1 MSEKQ
6 TLNTVIQLRNDT
18 KANWE
23 TDAGKATKLQPG
35 EAAVVVDNGKVKVK
49 IGTAADQAFVDAP
62 YFGGEE
68 AQVYQSAVLA
78 STNEDDD
85 VDVIKSLIPEGTEVH
100 NGDIAIVKRYLNGTS
115 GPVSHTSYVFDASYA
130 DEESG
135 NPGWAATDG
144 NYSASNV
151 FLPKDITL
159 AGGFTSIGNYNKG
172 KKITAGTSLEAMLS
186 GMLQQEINPGDTGY
200 AIDLPSAS
208 ISASGSEGSVEVGNT
223 FTLPTATLKITD
235 VGSYPFAPTGTGI
248 TFAAGKVTLSQGGNT
263 ATNEKALGKDGTV
276 TLQATGTNTTYG
288 DTAVSFTFTG
298 TAEYGA
304 SPVTPK
310 SNLGNE
316 VPGKKIAAGSCTVSN
331 KTVNFK
337 GYRKW
342 FYGGDTK
349 TDFGSDT
356 IRALTN
362 SGAAVSSQ
370 TFELKAASYSG
381 CSRIVIAIPANGG
394 KVLKGVLLKSSSNA
408 DITSEFKQINTTENV
423 INVAGHNGHTP
434 IAYNVWEY
442 KPAALDSTEVYTIT
456 IG

>member
-49 IGTAADQAFVDAP
+49 IGTAEDQAFADAP

-68 AQVYQSAVLA
+68 AQVYQSTILD

-85 VDVIKSLIPEGTEVH
+85 ETVIGSLIPEGTEVH
-100 NGDIAIVKRYLNGTS
+100 NGDIAIVKRYIAGDS
-115 GPVSHTSYVFDASYA
+115 GAVSYTSYVYDV
-130 DEESG
+130 DL
-135 NPGWAATDG
+135 GWAATDG

-159 AGGFTSIGNYNKG
+159 AGGFTSIGNYSKG
-172 KKITAGTSLEAMLS
+172 KKIAAGTSIEAMLS
-186 GMLQQEINPGDTGY
+186 GMLQQEINPGDTNYG
-200 AIDLPSAS
+200 IGLPTAS
-208 ISASGSEGSVEVGNT
+208 ITASGSEGKVEVGNT
-223 FTLPTATLKITD
+223 FTLPTATLKID
-235 VGSYPFAPTGTGI
+235 GVGSYPFEPKATGI

-263 ATNEKALGKDGTV
+263 ATNEAALGKDGTV
-276 TLQATGTNTTYG
+276 TLQATGNNTTYG
-288 DTAVSFTFTG
+288 DTNVSFTFTG
-298 TAEYGA
+298 TAAYDA

-316 VPGKKIAAGSCTVSN
+316 VPDKKIPAGSCTVSN
-331 KTVNFK
+331 KTVNFR

-342 FYGGDTK
+342 FYGGDTE
-349 TDFGSDT
+349 TDFASDT

-362 SGAAVSSQ
+362 STAAVSSQ
-370 TFELKAASYSG
+370 TFELKAANYSG

-408 DITSEFKQINTTENV
+408 DITSEFKQINTAENI
-423 INVAGHNGHTP
+423 INVAGHNEHTP